1 MSTRRTYICLTCTA
15 TSLSYPL
22 SLHDA
27 LPIFLHLVV
36 PVVEK
41 VQQCE
46 KILFINGIIKLF
58 CEFYGLAVALFHPL
72 CSSIQCSGLFVEPDY
87 LINVLLC
94 TLLQVYLFV
103 ELQPLDLTTSLAAKD
118 KETGLLPLHDIPSPH
133 LAELLR
139 IGCHIK
145 QIILHLKSES
155 NPVAKTLQQIDLII
169 ACGCNDGPHHQ
180 CSTDER

>member
-72 CSSIQCSGLFVEPDY
+72 CSCIQCSGLFVEPDY
-87 LINVLLC
+87 LITFIICLMLLVLLF
-94 TLLQVYLFV
+94 LYIHRSG
-103 ELQPLDLTTSLAAKD
+103 LTQSLS
-118 KETGLLPLHDIPSPH
+118 L
-133 LAELLR
+133 
-139 IGCHIK
+139 
-145 QIILHLKSES
+145 
-155 NPVAKTLQQIDLII
+155 
-169 ACGCNDGPHHQ
+169 
-180 CSTDER
+180 